1 MKVYAIA
8 RYTEDH
14 YTWEDVFGV
23 ATNREKAEAK
33 VKALNEDSSVYG
45 DWAVIEFDTNEV
57 KNITGKKK

>member
-23 ATNREKAEAK
+23 ATNKDKAEAK
-33 VKALNEDSSVYG
+33 VKADLKKL
-45 DWAVIEFDTNEV
+45 V
-57 KNITGKKK
+57 KIQQKLKHSLITMG